1 VTLRLILADDHRL
14 VREGIRAL
22 LESGSEFE
30 VVGQAVDGD
39 EVADLVDLLHPDVVV
54 LDVMMPGK
62 SGLEVT
68 RSLAQRSFAPPVL
81 ILSMHDSPGYVVEA
95 MRSGAAGYALKQAP
109 AAELAKAVRAV
120 AAGVQY
126 LSPSLTERALDAYVD
141 AASTQPQPHDALTA
155 REREV
160 VQLAAE
166 GNSNAEIA
174 SRLFISRRT
183 VETHRAHAMKKLGV
197 HSHGELVLYAVRHGI
212 VAQDG

>member
-1 VTLRLILADDHRL
+1 
-14 VREGIRAL
+14 
-22 LESGSEFE
+22 
-30 VVGQAVDGD
+30 
-39 EVADLVDLLHPDVVV
+39 
-54 LDVMMPGK
+54 
-62 SGLEVT
+62 
-68 RSLAQRSFAPPVL
+68 VL
-81 ILSMHDSPGYVVEA
+81 ILSMHDSAAYVVEA

-126 LSPSLTERALDAYVD
+126 LSPSLTARALDAYVE
-141 AASTQPQPHDALTA
+141 AEATQPQPHDALTP

-166 GNSNAEIA
+166 GHSNAEIA
-174 SRLFISRRT
+174 TRLFISRRT

-197 HSHGELVLYAVRHGI
+197 RSHGELVLYAVRHGI